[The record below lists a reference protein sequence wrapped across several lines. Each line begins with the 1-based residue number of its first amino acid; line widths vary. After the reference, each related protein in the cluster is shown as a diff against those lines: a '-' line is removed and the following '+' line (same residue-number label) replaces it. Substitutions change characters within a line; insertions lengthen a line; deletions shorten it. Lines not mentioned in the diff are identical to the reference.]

1 MKTSMNTPHPPN
13 WAYFYEDTPKL
24 YHDNA
29 GNYLIGLAKIFGAH
43 LCISRNGGGL
53 IDHDF
58 VDNKCIVCGV
68 QRKPREHIC
77 DIGCDCGKIVK
88 EKNSD

>member
-13 WAYFYEDTPKL
+13 WAFFYEGYPKL

-29 GNYLIGLAKIFGAH
+29 GNYLIGLVKIFGAH

-77 DIGCDCGKIVK
+77 DISCNCGKIVK
-88 EKNSD
+88 ENA